1 MKKYLKKIIG
11 FCVFIILIFLMTKF
25 TDYSH
30 ELFLKKFQKAKFEGK
45 VVKKYIDTKQHNYQM
60 LVIKKKKEE
69 IAPIMIPIQVV
80 FMNLLRLAIQSQKLK
95 TVMK

>member
-11 FCVFIILIFLMTKF
+11 FCVFIILIFLITKF
-25 TDYSH
+25 TDYGH

-80 FMNLLRLAIQSQKLK
+80 FMNLLKLAIQS
-95 TVMK
+95 